1 VFPSVADKTSFRFP
15 FQKFF
20 SEPLLHQIFCEFKFI
35 SFCAS
40 PHHPIPIFSLLTA
53 RSQPSLSY
61 SHSNLMRSISCQFVP
76 TTGAIIPYLY
86 PPPAT
91 RPRRRAT
98 CLPHMPC
105 TSRPPTVCYLA
116 KDTPL
121 ITPSMC
127 STAKV
132 PAGYHSLL
140 HFTRQFRS
148 SPFFNLNNEAS
159 LPLSFGGCARHAQ
172 TPLNLSVVEL
182 LSVLPSNAI
191 HYNHSRAIRHFLYIE
206 HPFIPLRL

>member
-1 VFPSVADKTSFRFP
+1 MRIQIYFILRVSPPPNPHLFPPDGPFSTVPVVFP
-15 FQKFF
+15 
-20 SEPLLHQIFCEFKFI
+20 FKFNEI
-35 SFCAS
+35 HFMPICPYNRGNNSLFVSTSCHSAS
-40 PHHPIPIFSLLTA
+40 SPCHVS
-53 RSQPSLSY
+53 
-61 SHSNLMRSISCQFVP
+61 
-76 TTGAIIPYLY
+76 
-86 PPPAT
+86 PA
-91 RPRRRAT
+91 
-98 CLPHMPC
+98 MPC

-172 TPLNLSVVEL
+172 TPLNLTVVEL
-182 LSVLPSNAI
+182 LSVLPSNTI